1 MDRDILIES
10 NLDRRQMAVLE
21 DGRLRE
27 IYVEHDESGKCQG
40 RIYLGR
46 VVNVLP
52 GMQAAFVDIGLEK
65 NAFLF
70 EGDVPIDKADAA
82 DLQDKIKPVGR
93 GLKAG
98 QELMVQ
104 VVKDPGGD
112 KGPRISCHIT
122 LPGRY
127 LVLLPTVEYVGISH
141 KIEDDA
147 EKGRLRSIAE
157 AARPEGM
164 GLIVRTAAVGASGE
178 ELDADIQ
185 RLARLWESLC
195 QRACFA
201 RAPQLLYRD
210 ENLACRAVRDML
222 NADVRSI
229 VIDDEGLYSD
239 ALAAAQ
245 AFSPELTD
253 RVQLY
258 QETMPLFDLRQVR
271 SQIEGALSR
280 KVWLKSGGY
289 LIIDPTEALTVIDV
303 NSGKYVGKTNL
314 SETVFKINCEA
325 ADEIARQ
332 LRLRDV
338 GGIIVIDFIDMD
350 RQEQKDELVARL
362 RQALK
367 SDPSKTHVVGIT
379 GLGLV
384 EMTRKRAHQSIRKQ
398 LTRPC
403 PVCKGDGAVL
413 NEDTQAH
420 DAFLLLRRTVALQKA
435 EAYLMEAP
443 RSAVDRIQQMGGL
456 AGVEIWLRIAGTVSV
471 TPCTRRD
478 IPKDAR
484 KLVKP

>member
-1 MDRDILIES
+1 
-10 NLDRRQMAVLE
+10 
-21 DGRLRE
+21 
-27 IYVEHDESGKCQG
+27 
-40 RIYLGR
+40 
-46 VVNVLP
+46 
-52 GMQAAFVDIGLEK
+52 
-65 NAFLF
+65 
-70 EGDVPIDKADAA
+70 
-82 DLQDKIKPVGR
+82 
-93 GLKAG
+93 
-98 QELMVQ
+98 
-104 VVKDPGGD
+104 
-112 KGPRISCHIT
+112 
-122 LPGRY
+122 
-127 LVLLPTVEYVGISH
+127 
-141 KIEDDA
+141 
-147 EKGRLRSIAE
+147 
-157 AARPEGM
+157 
-164 GLIVRTAAVGASGE
+164 
-178 ELDADIQ
+178 
-185 RLARLWESLC
+185 
-195 QRACFA
+195 
-201 RAPQLLYRD
+201 
-210 ENLACRAVRDML
+210 
-222 NADVRSI
+222 
-229 VIDDEGLYSD
+229 
-239 ALAAAQ
+239 
-245 AFSPELTD
+245 
-253 RVQLY
+253 
-258 QETMPLFDLRQVR
+258 
-271 SQIEGALSR
+271 
-280 KVWLKSGGY
+280 
-289 LIIDPTEALTVIDV
+289 
-303 NSGKYVGKTNL
+303 VGKTNL